1 MKNARLLAWLS
12 GLLLFGALSTCSKPP
27 TYPDEPQIEYRG
39 TNKASVLQGNPQ
51 LPIDTLLVFF
61 SFTDGDGDI
70 SFPSDS
76 LDIFLTDSRT
86 DLTTNLRFPVIPAE
100 GTGNGISGEVTLRLI
115 NRDYL
120 CCINNNFICRIDPA
134 FPRDTVSFTV
144 QIRDRAGNLSNKIQ
158 TETIELRCNG

>member
-12 GLLLFGALSTCSKPP
+12 ALLLFAGISTCAKPP
-27 TYPDEPQIEYRG
+27 NYPNEPQITYVG

-51 LPIDTLLVFF
+51 LAVDTLLVFF
-61 SFTDGDGDI
+61 SFTDGDGDV

-86 DLTTNLRFPVIPAE
+86 DLTTNLRFPVIPSE

-120 CCINNNFICRIDPA
+120 CCINNNFICRIDPN
-134 FPRDTVSFTV
+134 FPTDTVSFQL
-144 QIRDRAGNLSNKIQ
+144 QIRDRSGNLSNKIQ